1 MRKAFLRT
9 MEQPLR
15 QAPRELVVL
24 VTGAVALFAV
34 VALGGLIAAALP
46 AKSHTPWLIMAS
58 YAAPAAVAFVAYW
71 WTAQRQ

>member
-1 MRKAFLRT
+1 M
-9 MEQPLR
+9 
-15 QAPRELVVL
+15 L
-24 VTGAVALFAV
+24 VTAAVSLFVV

-46 AKSHTPWLIMAS
+46 AKAHTPWLIMAS

>member
-24 VTGAVALFAV
+24 ITGAVALFGV
-34 VALGGLIAAALP
+34 VVLGGLIAAALP
-46 AKSHTPWLIMAS
+46 VKAHTPWLIMAS

-71 WTAQRQ
+71 WAAQRQ